1 MTPYSLRETRIF
13 CSTADTPALAGGA
26 SLLRERAF
34 REETFTAL
42 RERGAPAGVAQY
54 PDAETASQVLLAAG
68 GPVTM
73 SYERLDIR
81 V

>member
-1 MTPYSLRETRIF
+1 LRETRIF
-13 CSTADTPALAGGA
+13 CSTVDAAARAGGA

-34 REETFTAL
+34 REETFEGL
-42 RERGAPAGVAQY
+42 RARGAPAGVAQY

-73 SYERLDIR
+73 SYERLHIS
-81 V
+81 VGGV